1 MNRRACSIW
10 RSLNSLTQLLST
22 IAEPDKALLTKEETP
37 ELVSDSTFASKAL
50 YDVHAGRGD
59 PGR

>member
-1 MNRRACSIW
+1 MVEPT
-10 RSLNSLTQLLST
+10 RSRGHRVRVT
-22 IAEPDKALLTKEETP
+22 EPDKASLTKEETP